1 MGSGLK
7 NPCLSVLQHNL
18 VIIRRNAV
26 YNIICSILLRY
37 DVEFKLFDL
46 LIRMVFLKVLHGG
59 CQNFLCGN
67 ISAIIL
73 EVYSCAWLCCFSGC
87 RLLYRAF
94 LATAFTSSAASFTA
108 ALTSS
113 FTAAVSEIASFT
125 AFFACADTALVLFLV
140 AILSYLPVV
149 CIRPLSHT
157 TGLSPAQ
164 TFLCKSSDAIR
175 KL

>member
-87 RLLYRAF
+87 RLLYRSLLSYGLYF
-94 LATAFTSSAASFTA
+94 LSSLFYCLLCLCRYGSCT
-108 ALTSS
+108 
-113 FTAAVSEIASFT
+113 
-125 AFFACADTALVLFLV
+125 FLV

-149 CIRPLSHT
+149 CIRPLGHT
-157 TGLSPAQ
+157 TGLYPAQ

>member
-46 LIRMVFLKVLHGG
+46 LIRMVFLKVLAAAKTSFAAISLPLYWKCTAALGSAA
-59 CQNFLCGN
+59 FLAAG
-67 ISAIIL
+67 
-73 EVYSCAWLCCFSGC
+73 FFTG
-87 RLLYRAF
+87 AF
-94 LATAFTSSAASFTA
+94 LATAFTSSA
-108 ALTSS
+108 
-113 FTAAVSEIASFT
+113 ASFT

-149 CIRPLSHT
+149 CIRPLGHT

-164 TFLCKSSDAIR
+164 TFLCKCSDAIR